1 MKNIVEY
8 IDGFLKKKNIQWYNE
23 EIFSVIAERYVK
35 AIDPDF
41 ENYEMQQFRLRNAEG
56 KIAPKQ
62 ILVTDN
68 LFLVFNVFGNK
79 LEKDFSTE
87 WRNHLLTIPELQEES
102 FKKFVKGY
110 LNTEDNFAQVL
121 KENKKLQNVLANIDI
136 ESEKED

>member
-35 AIDPDF
+35 AIDQDF

-87 WRNHLLTIPELQEES
+87 WKNYLEKIKIKSQKIDKEVEEKIENFNAYLEES
-102 FKKFVKGY
+102 
-110 LNTEDNFAQVL
+110 
-121 KENKKLQNVLANIDI
+121 ID
-136 ESEKED
+136 E

>member
-87 WRNHLLTIPELQEES
+87 WKNYLEKIKIKSQKIDKEVEEKIENFNAYLEES
-102 FKKFVKGY
+102 
-110 LNTEDNFAQVL
+110 
-121 KENKKLQNVLANIDI
+121 ID
-136 ESEKED
+136 E

>member
-8 IDGFLKKKNIQWYNE
+8 IDGFLKKRNIQWYNE

-68 LFLVFNVFGNK
+68 LFLVFNVFGNR
-79 LEKDFSTE
+79 LEKDYSNE
-87 WRNHLLTIPELQEES
+87 WRNYLEKIKIKSQKIDKEVKEKIENFNAYLEES
-102 FKKFVKGY
+102 
-110 LNTEDNFAQVL
+110 
-121 KENKKLQNVLANIDI
+121 ID
-136 ESEKED
+136 E